1 MPVAAA
7 IAATDMYC
15 HGHVLALEP
24 SHGLVVGPEKFLESL
39 VGVNS
44 VCAHAPSL
52 ILINERG
59 VPRSIQ
65 LNVRNTFRDELLKFF
80 SNDRSNVG
88 QQIVHRGIKCLCDAT
103 PVSSA
108 SQITRA
114 WNGNLAWSR
123 RALLQKRRLVRR
135 EPAHWPQFST
145 K

>member
-7 IAATDMYC
+7 IAATDMDG

-24 SHGLVVGPEKFLESL
+24 SHGVLVAPEKFLESL

-59 VPRSIQ
+59 VSRSIQ
-65 LNVRNTFRDELLKFF
+65 LNVRNTFRNEFLKFF

-88 QQIVHRGIKCLCDAT
+88 QQIAHRGIKFLCDAT

-108 SQITRA
+108 CQITRA
-114 WNGNLAWSR
+114 WNGKLALSP
-123 RALLQKRRLVRR
+123 RAALQTRL
-135 EPAHWPQFST
+135 
-145 K
+145 